1 VLLRLWRELV
11 LRRVGTK
18 EGEGR
23 GRKGNLESAEFRSRE
38 EIDSPIELGK
48 STELED
54 DETARDW
61 ECGCHAGER

>member
-1 VLLRLWRELV
+1 
-11 LRRVGTK
+11 VGTE

-23 GRKGNLESAEFRSRE
+23 GREGGERGNLESAELRSRE